1 MKVINDLLLASD
13 NELVSVLVLLD
24 LFAASDTI
32 NHNILLQRLE
42 HVIGIKGT
50 ALDWFKSHLFYR
62 Y

>member
-50 ALDWFKSHLFYR
+50 AL
-62 Y
+62 